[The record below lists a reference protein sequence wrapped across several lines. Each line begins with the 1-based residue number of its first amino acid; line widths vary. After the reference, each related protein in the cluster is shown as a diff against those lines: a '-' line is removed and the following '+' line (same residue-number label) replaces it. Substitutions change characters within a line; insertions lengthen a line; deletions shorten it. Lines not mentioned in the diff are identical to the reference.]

1 MSTAQLPRSA
11 ADRRLVRRGFSVLGM
26 AIRTEPRSFIVS
38 VVGAVVYSAM
48 VVAAAIVFGAVT
60 DHVILP
66 AFETGE
72 TTRGGLA
79 LTAAAIVGVAVLKAL
94 GIVLRRVAG
103 AYMQYKLQA
112 VFRKRIARQ
121 YQRLPL
127 AWHRRHTAGELLSN
141 ANADVEATFWP
152 IAPLAF
158 AVGTAVLLVI
168 TAVVLVLTDAFLA
181 AVGFLVAPAIAG
193 LNLRYNTLV
202 KQPATRAQ
210 QRRADVSSVAHESF
224 EGALVVKTLG
234 REAAET
240 ERFRQES
247 ERLRDDLVTT
257 GRLRALFD
265 PLVESLPTVG
275 ILLVLLVGGWRI
287 STGDLQPG
295 ELVRIAY
302 LFTLLAFPIRMI
314 GYLLGELPR
323 SVVGWERLERVLTA
337 TDELAYGDR
346 DGGGRRHGAQANLES
361 VAYRYG
367 EFPVLSDVTL
377 RADAGKT
384 IAVVGPTGSGKST
397 IAALLVR
404 LADPDGGAVLMDGTD
419 LRRFARGVVAD
430 QVAVVFQDSFLFDD
444 SVRENITLGAAF
456 SDEEVRAAAELA
468 QAHTFISALPD
479 GYATVVGE
487 GGASL
492 SGGQRQRIALARA
505 LVRRPRIL
513 LLDDATSSVDT
524 TVERAIL
531 EGLRDADLPSTVI
544 VVASRPATIA
554 LADTV
559 VFVDQGEV
567 RGRGTHQELLRSHP
581 AYARLVTAYDK
592 AAS

>member
-1 MSTAQLPRSA
+1 MPTAQLPRSP

-26 AIRTEPRSFIVS
+26 AIRTEPRPFIVS
-38 VVGAVVYSAM
+38 VVGAVLYSGM
-48 VVAAAIVFGAVT
+48 VVASAVVFGAVT

-66 AFETGE
+66 AFASGE
-72 TTRGGLA
+72 TTRGSLA
-79 LTAAAIVGVAVLKAL
+79 LAAVVIVGVAVLKAL
-94 GIVLRRVAG
+94 GIVMRRVAG

-112 VFRKRIARQ
+112 VFRKRVARQ

-152 IAPLAF
+152 IAPLPF

-202 KQPATRAQ
+202 KPPATRAQ

-224 EGALVVKTLG
+224 DGALVVKTLG

-265 PLVESLPTVG
+265 PLVEALPTVG

-287 STGDLQPG
+287 AAGQLQPG

-323 SVVGWERLERVLTA
+323 SVVGWERVERVLAA
-337 TDELAYGDR
+337 TDELSYGDR
-346 DGGGRRHGAQANLES
+346 GGGGRSDGAEADLVS

-377 RADAGKT
+377 HADAGKT

-404 LADPDGGAVLMDGTD
+404 LADPDSGTVLLDETD
-419 LRRFARGVVAD
+419 LRHFARGAVAR
-430 QVAVVFQDSFLFDD
+430 QVAIVFQHSFLFDD
-444 SVRENITLGAAF
+444 SVRENITLGEAF
-456 SDEEVRAAAELA
+456 SDAEVRAAAELA
-468 QAHTFISALPD
+468 QAHAFISALPD

-505 LVRRPRIL
+505 LVRRPRVL

-531 EGLRDADLPSTVI
+531 HGLRDADLPSTVI

-559 VFVDQGEV
+559 VFVDHGQV
-567 RGRGTHQELLRSHP
+567 RGRGTHEELLRSHP
-581 AYARLVTAYDK
+581 GYARLVTAYDE